1 MILTKASAAV
11 TFEVTVTLQRAVTGA
26 ADRILLGGQDQGS
39 GFAITDSRALTA
51 GHVVRAAATMVGR
64 RNDDAARPP

>member
-1 MILTKASAAV
+1 MILTKTAAAV
-11 TFEVTVTLQRAVTGA
+11 TFEVTVTFHRQSA
-26 ADRILLGGQDQGS
+26 ATDRILLGGQDKGL

-51 GHVVRAAATMVGR
+51 GHVVRAAAMMVGG

>member
-1 MILTKASAAV
+1 MILTKTAAAV
-11 TFEVTVTLQRAVTGA
+11 TFEVTVTFHRQSGA
-26 ADRILLGGQDQGS
+26 ADRILLGGQDKGL

-51 GHVVRAAATMVGR
+51 GHVVRAAAMMVGG